1 MESLP
6 TRDALLAAG
15 RRAFADR
22 GYAGA
27 RLADIAADTGMTTGA
42 FYRHFASKNDFFA
55 AMFSDYGDDLLS
67 AMGRA
72 RSLRGQLEAWLVAA
86 REHRGVVRAAQELSR
101 AGSPEAE
108 MRRELRERASDLLV
122 ERLEPIVVA
131 GHVRACADMVSDVV
145 AQYVLM
151 ESAGWIPERDPRAV
165 ATELDRLVRKGL
177 YKR

>member
-55 AMFSDYGDDLLS
+55 AMFADYGEALIAALT
-67 AMGRA
+67 RA
-72 RSLRGQLEAWLVAA
+72 RTLKAQLEAWLLAA

-101 AGSPEAE
+101 AGSPEADL
-108 MRRELRERASDLLV
+108 RRELRLRASALLG
-122 ERLEPIVVA
+122 ERLEPIV
-131 GHVRACADMVSDVV
+131 GEDQTRAAADMVADIV

-151 ESAGWIPERDPRAV
+151 ESAGWIPERDARAV
-165 ATELDRLVRKGL
+165 ASELDRLVRKGL

>member
-55 AMFSDYGDDLLS
+55 AMFADYGEALIAALT
-67 AMGRA
+67 RA
-72 RSLRGQLEAWLVAA
+72 RTLKAQLEAWLLAA

-101 AGSPEAE
+101 GGS
-108 MRRELRERASDLLV
+108 RRRTCAASCARAPA
-122 ERLEPIVVA
+122 R
-131 GHVRACADMVSDVV
+131 CAPSGSSRS
-145 AQYVLM
+145 
-151 ESAGWIPERDPRAV
+151 SASSEFGRRPAWWPTSSPGSGADGVGGLDPGARR
-165 ATELDRLVRKGL
+165 TRGGEQLDRLVRKGL